1 MIKLELPYVTVTVDD
16 RLRNRMARAG
26 ERLRITLTSY
36 LRNAADDLDGL
47 GRKATAACQTAAVRV
62 DTVMAAANDR
72 IANDQFT
79 PEPAVGTPHL
89 KIV

>member
-16 RLRNRMARAG
+16 RFRNRLAG
-26 ERLRITLTSY
+26 VGDRLRLTLTAY

-62 DTVMAAANDR
+62 DTAMAAANDR
-72 IANDQFT
+72 IASE
-79 PEPAVGTPHL
+79 PEAQVPHL
-89 KIV
+89 KVV

>member
-16 RLRNRMARAG
+16 RFRNRLAG
-26 ERLRITLTSY
+26 VGDRLRMTLTAY

-62 DTVMAAANDR
+62 DTAMAAANDR
-72 IANDQFT
+72 IASESD
-79 PEPAVGTPHL
+79 VDVPHL
-89 KIV
+89 RVV

>member
-1 MIKLELPYVTVTVDD
+1 MISLELPYVTVTIDD
-16 RLRNRMARAG
+16 RVRNRLARAG

-62 DTVMAAANDR
+62 DTAMAAANDR
-72 IANDQFT
+72 IAS
-79 PEPAVGTPHL
+79 EPAVGAPHL
-89 KIV
+89 KVV